1 MLRLACDLQETVIP
15 NQNPHTKFLPYSACV
30 YLLFLSL
37 TTSCC
42 PPGARSPIFSSTHP
56 NPLSTRSP
64 FWPASGLHKLLKTSS
79 SQSICQHP
87 AVWDLLS
94 TCSLSSPRFTNENT
108 NKHQKRPLWSP
119 SCLLNVS
126 ISIYYGKTLLARRKI
141 QAGLQSIAN
150 ISCHT
155 DTFVDVFIYTY
166 VDILQQSCLNV
177 TVLPELAKG

>member
-1 MLRLACDLQETVIP
+1 MRIFAFP
-15 NQNPHTKFLPYSACV
+15 LPYHILLSV
-30 YLLFLSL
+30 WGTFTYLQQYSSQPSFYSLPFL
-37 TTSCC
+37 TS
-42 PPGARSPIFSSTHP
+42 SPVCINCF
-56 NPLSTRSP
+56 
-64 FWPASGLHKLLKTSS
+64 KTSF
-79 SQSICQHP
+79 SQSICQHA

-126 ISIYYGKTLLARRKI
+126 ISIYYGKTLLARRKN
-141 QAGLQSIAN
+141 QAGLQSITN
-150 ISCHT
+150 ISWHT

-166 VDILQQSCLNV
+166 VDILQQSCLNA